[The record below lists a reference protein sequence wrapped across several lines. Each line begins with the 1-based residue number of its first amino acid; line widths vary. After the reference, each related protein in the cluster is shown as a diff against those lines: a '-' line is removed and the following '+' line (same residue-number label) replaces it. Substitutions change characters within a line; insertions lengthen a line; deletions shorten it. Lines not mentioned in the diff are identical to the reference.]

1 MAYEPSLL
9 YLTRH
14 ASDILPA
21 ITGEYAI
28 AMNLDFKRD
37 LFDEM

>member
-1 MAYEPSLL
+1 MADETGSP
-9 YLTRH
+9 YLTRY